1 MLEIGNR
8 LSLDRRQAGRAEYGP
23 EAPQGAHR
31 ARLAGRAHQ
40 GRALAL
46 LRPRRHHHRPPRR
59 HPVRQ
64 AHLAERA
71 RPAPPVRLRVALA
84 AKEVEDRMDWTV
96 NVEAAAPAGAAG
108 LAAPDEAA
116 LDRLLDALAD
126 RAGVV
131 AGGPGRYGARFDVAA
146 ATARRA
152 TAEALRVFASVAA
165 LAGLPDWPVVRQ

>member
-1 MLEIGNR
+1 
-8 LSLDRRQAGRAEYGP
+8 
-23 EAPQGAHR
+23 
-31 ARLAGRAHQ
+31 
-40 GRALAL
+40 
-46 LRPRRHHHRPPRR
+46 
-59 HPVRQ
+59 
-64 AHLAERA
+64 
-71 RPAPPVRLRVALA
+71 
-84 AKEVEDRMDWTV
+84 MDWTV

-165 LAGLPDWPVVRQ
+165 LAGLPDWPVVRQDVMTVAEQDAELARPTFPELVGVTEAAKLLRVSRQRVDQLAHREDFPAPLVTLAAGPIWLRTSIIGFRQRWVRKPGRPAKHDPQPVP